1 MRNKYWRLVLL
12 LIVAIVSW
20 WWGRPKT
27 SNEATS
33 TAIPPVLTTRLLSQ
47 KKPTLP
53 AAPMVITSPTQ
64 LQAESLPAA
73 APSKFVRIEAQP
85 PPQVVVP
92 SSYVADS
99 KPNPAAQE
107 IEEISFNM
115 RSFSLRFG
123 GNPVGTN
130 AEIIKALNGGN
141 EAHVN
146 YLPAI
151 KRINGNG
158 ELVDQWGT
166 PYFFHANSA
175 TELEVRS
182 AGPDRKLYTADDL
195 TAR

>member
-1 MRNKYWRLVLL
+1 MRKKYWSLVLL
-12 LIVAIVSW
+12 LTVAIVAW

-27 SNEATS
+27 SNEATR
-33 TAIPPVLTTRLLSQ
+33 APVPPPLKTQ
-47 KKPTLP
+47 KVNQTNA
-53 AAPMVITSPTQ
+53 AAPILITSPTQ
-64 LQAESLPAA
+64 LQADSRPAA
-73 APSKFVRIEAQP
+73 APSKFVRIEAP
-85 PPQVVVP
+85 PPPPVVVP
-92 SSYVADS
+92 GSYVADS

-107 IEEISFNM
+107 IEEISLNI
-115 RSFSLRFG
+115 RNYSLRFK

-146 YLPAI
+146 YLPTS

-158 ELVDQWGT
+158 ELMDAWGT

-182 AGPDRKLYTADDL
+182 AGPDRKLYTSDDL
-195 TAR
+195 IAR

>member
-1 MRNKYWRLVLL
+1 MLL
-12 LIVAIVSW
+12 LIVAILAW

-27 SNEATS
+27 LQESINED
-33 TAIPPVLTTRLLSQ
+33 IPPSSTTQRAIQ
-47 KKPTLP
+47 KKVSLAVSPTL
-53 AAPMVITSPTQ
+53 ITSPTQ
-64 LQAESLPAA
+64 LQAESVASSI
-73 APSKFVRIEAQP
+73 PSKFTRIEAP
-85 PPQVVVP
+85 PPPPVVVP
-92 SSYVADS
+92 ESYAMDS

-107 IEEISFNM
+107 IEEISLNI

-123 GNPVGTN
+123 ANPVGTN

-151 KRINGNG
+151 KRINRKG
-158 ELVDQWGT
+158 ELMDAWGT

-182 AGPDRKLYTADDL
+182 AGPDRKLYTSDDL

>member
-1 MRNKYWRLVLL
+1 MRKNYWSLVLL
-12 LIVAIVSW
+12 LIVALVAW

-27 SNEATS
+27 ANEAAS
-33 TAIPPVLTTRLLSQ
+33 APIPTPPTTQ
-47 KKPTLP
+47 KVNQTKAAGPAVPTL
-53 AAPMVITSPTQ
+53 ITSPTQ
-64 LQAESLPAA
+64 LQAEPLAASLP
-73 APSKFVRIEAQP
+73 SQFVRIEAP
-85 PPQVVVP
+85 PPPPVVVP
-92 SSYVADS
+92 GSYVADT
-99 KPNPAAQE
+99 KPNPVAQE
-107 IEEISFNM
+107 MEEISLNI
-115 RSFSLRFG
+115 RNFSLRFG

-146 YLPAI
+146 YLPAS

-158 ELVDQWGT
+158 ELMDAWGT

-182 AGPDRKLYTADDL
+182 AGPDRKLYTSDDL